1 MIAEQGGENEINTMM
16 NPNNPL
22 LAFQRYQKEQLEATS
37 LVYEVLKEK
46 KLLRGFSCLQDVKA
60 YNDAYVS
67 RLRCLPHHVPH
78 ITIHSLQRSW
88 LSPVYVAIL
97 QLPKPVT
104 PADIQAK
111 SSLPMTALSPGKSQF
126 LWIWAGGL
134 ICVAELLICAYLGK
148 RKQ

>member
-67 RLRCLPHHVPH
+67 RP
-78 ITIHSLQRSW
+78 
-88 LSPVYVAIL
+88 
-97 QLPKPVT
+97 
-104 PADIQAK
+104 
-111 SSLPMTALSPGKSQF
+111 
-126 LWIWAGGL
+126 
-134 ICVAELLICAYLGK
+134 
-148 RKQ
+148 